1 MKDKDFDFYRAKYIR
16 DGKWRIEF
24 FDKDKKY
31 VGSIYKVGSDGV
43 RGYCQC
49 LNDLGYKAIL

>member
-1 MKDKDFDFYRAKYIR
+1 MRGFDFYRAKYVR
-16 DGKWRIEF
+16 DEKWEIEF
-24 FDKDKKY
+24 FDKDEKY
-31 VGSIYKVGSDGV
+31 IGSIHKVGSDVV

>member
-1 MKDKDFDFYRAKYIR
+1 MKDFDFYRAKYVH

-49 LNDLGYKAIL
+49 LKDFGYKAIL

>member
-1 MKDKDFDFYRAKYIR
+1 MKDFDFYRAKYIR

-31 VGSIYKVGSDGV
+31 VGSIYNYSRRIRVV
-43 RGYCQC
+43 RNIYSVRSY
-49 LNDLGYKAIL
+49 LS